1 MYTGGGLCIH
11 YSTTTS
17 TWKGGWQQGQGVRGG
32 GQYHRHYE
40 VGFAKKIPKE
50 IQKKIE
56 KRISCSSCKRSA
68 GRRCRRWRRCAGC
81 ASRRTAGTEK
91 FIKNENKLKKKD
103 VTKREHRIPSPV
115 SSTRHVLQLIHKN
128 EKKTRKT
135 FCVIVSI
142 FVRERR

>member
-1 MYTGGGLCIH
+1 MVDCVFITAQQRRHGREGGSKGRGFGVGANTID
-11 YSTTTS
+11 TTR
-17 TWKGGWQQGQGVRGG
+17 WALQ
-32 GQYHRHYE
+32 
-40 VGFAKKIPKE
+40 KKSPKKSK
-50 IQKKIE
+50 KKIE